1 VEFTARTTRK
11 ARGENKKEENA
22 DILGCTQIG
31 NHISA
36 TAASRTSKKR
46 LGSVKSLKTPMRF
59 SEDDDEIKIMDKI

>member
-1 VEFTARTTRK
+1 VEFTARAVRK
-11 ARGENKKEENA
+11 AREENKYEEKA
-22 DILGCTQIG
+22 IFLDVRKSA
-31 NHISA
+31 HHASA